1 MAAKGANK
9 LQGNPQSDPQNK
21 EDLRLL
27 GSGRKFYTTRFNP
40 AWHT

>member
-9 LQGNPQSDPQNK
+9 LLQGNPQSNAQNK

-27 GSGRKFYTTRFNP
+27 KAFRE
-40 AWHT
+40 W